1 MNRGNS
7 SRTIAALQERGVKTV
22 FLDITR
28 FGGQNVTPEQW
39 YLGLRSEF
47 LAYWKANAE
56 FSFVQRFFGALG
68 EVALEKLTE
77 PIVVFVDEIDAA
89 LLEEEGKPF
98 GSQTPLSTLAFSPD
112 KARFVTGGTDQIV
125 RLWDASWGRLRH
137 ELPGN
142 RYPIRNLAFSPDST
156 RIASAAFPE
165 NAPKSSSGAAT
176 VWEVD
181 AGKLTWSADYYSPRS
196 VCWSKDGKL
205 LYTGSTGGVVV
216 TWDLTT
222 GNLAKMIAAGTTG
235 PPPS

>member
-1 MNRGNS
+1 MPRGEARNEQGGAGRNVTPRRDKRDRIKREPGLRHRGNS
-7 SRTIAALQERGVKTV
+7 SRTIAALQDKGIKTV
-22 FLDITR
+22 FLDLTR

-125 RLWDASWGRLRH
+125 RLWDAPFNPHRLRC
-137 ELPGN
+137 L
-142 RYPIRNLAFSPDST
+142 S
-156 RIASAAFPE
+156 
-165 NAPKSSSGAAT
+165 
-176 VWEVD
+176 
-181 AGKLTWSADYYSPRS
+181 
-196 VCWSKDGKL
+196 
-205 LYTGSTGGVVV
+205 
-216 TWDLTT
+216 
-222 GNLAKMIAAGTTG
+222 
-235 PPPS
+235 